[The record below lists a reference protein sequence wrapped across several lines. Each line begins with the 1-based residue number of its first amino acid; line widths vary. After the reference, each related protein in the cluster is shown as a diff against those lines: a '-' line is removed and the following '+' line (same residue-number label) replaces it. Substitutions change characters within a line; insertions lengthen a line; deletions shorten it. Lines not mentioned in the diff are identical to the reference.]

1 MARGYGRVYL
11 PFALACTYPNAD
23 RAWGWQY
30 VVPSDQLSRDP
41 PSGVLRRHHLD
52 ERGLQKA
59 VHRAA
64 HTAGITKRVSYHTFR
79 HSFAIHLI
87 QNGYGIRTKRWETS
101 SHVAASLR
109 LLCTYATMVSDAAAL
124 LDAILPA
131 VL

>member
-59 VHRAA
+59 VHRAP

-87 QNGYGIRTKRWETS
+87 QNGYGIRTVPQLLGHKDVKITMIYT
-101 SHVAASLR
+101 HVLNQGGVAVRSP
-109 LLCTYATMVSDAAAL
+109 
-124 LDAILPA
+124 LDAQHDL
-131 VL
+131 